1 MAAHNLWTRR
11 SRTAFNTFGIIVSC
25 SLLLLVM
32 AGTRGARDG
41 LINLF
46 EQSEFATKLAIL
58 PGRMKTV
65 ENEPPKEK
73 LQLESGIAPQR
84 EARLREKLEKE
95 WERKNLPRTKIG
107 DTELAKL
114 RDTSPLISVL
124 PTRALSCQLDL
135 EGQKVAARIGCFSLA
150 DNQLIDRVIAG
161 SPPKENESRNRI
173 WIDEFRAYEMG
184 FRTDEELETLVG
196 KRVKLRFK
204 IAAASLP
211 PNLKRMASMFGLSS
225 FQAAEIDQIADA
237 LRKLFA
243 AVDDTDLNDLEKQ
256 IVRSAAEKM
265 GLGPQ
270 PEDSETKTDAKN
282 EPFIYRD
289 FLIAGIVKPPEISTS
304 SIFTVPRAN
313 QNSELLIDF
322 RDHAEIHHVTNPNH
336 THFYC
341 IATVKSPTDLEAAVD
356 AVENQG
362 FETRSAIGILQRA
375 DEELWKVRLIVAAL
389 ALVIMLIASVGIM
402 NTMIIA
408 VMERTPEFGI
418 MKAVGAND
426 SDIRRLMLLEAA
438 LTGVLGVA
446 ISLILVR
453 IVDGLA
459 SGFARQYI
467 ESRLKEDFEF
477 SVFVYSLSDTLIV
490 VAIAIAVC
498 TLASLIP
505 SNRAAKLDPV
515 VAMRSR

>member
-1 MAAHNLWTRR
+1 M
-11 SRTAFNTFGIIVSC
+11 S
-25 SLLLLVM
+25 
-32 AGTRGARDG
+32 
-41 LINLF
+41 
-46 EQSEFATKLAIL
+46 
-58 PGRMKTV
+58 
-65 ENEPPKEK
+65 
-73 LQLESGIAPQR
+73 
-84 EARLREKLEKE
+84 
-95 WERKNLPRTKIG
+95 
-107 DTELAKL
+107 
-114 RDTSPLISVL
+114 
-124 PTRALSCQLDL
+124 
-135 EGQKVAARIGCFSLA
+135 
-150 DNQLIDRVIAG
+150 
-161 SPPKENESRNRI
+161 
-173 WIDEFRAYEMG
+173 
-184 FRTDEELETLVG
+184 
-196 KRVKLRFK
+196 
-204 IAAASLP
+204 
-211 PNLKRMASMFGLSS
+211 
-225 FQAAEIDQIADA
+225 
-237 LRKLFA
+237 
-243 AVDDTDLNDLEKQ
+243 
-256 IVRSAAEKM
+256 
-265 GLGPQ
+265 
-270 PEDSETKTDAKN
+270 
-282 EPFIYRD
+282 
-289 FLIAGIVKPPEISTS
+289 
-304 SIFTVPRAN
+304 
-313 QNSELLIDF
+313 
-322 RDHAEIHHVTNPNH
+322 NPNH

-375 DEELWKVRLIVAAL
+375 DEELWKARLIVAAL